1 MNFDL
6 VFVTYNSEKWID
18 NCFESIKNVDYNLN
32 NLNIFVVDNKSTD
45 GTKDKLYRI
54 KNKINVGSFEII
66 EAPCNL
72 GFGRA
77 NNLGFNN
84 GKSDIVCF
92 INIDTEM
99 TKDLFIKLEEE
110 VNSSSSEVA
119 LWEFRQFPYEH
130 PKMYNPITRLTT
142 WSSGAAFAI
151 KREVFEKIK
160 GFDDN
165 IFMYAEDVDLS
176 WRLRIE
182 GYTIKYAPRVVI
194 YHYCYKEAN
203 EVKPNQ
209 YFNSVINNIMLRYK
223 FGSNR
228 DILKGYSLLLKLL
241 MHRGPFIHSR
251 KILIKKLMFQH
262 LKLLPYVKWRFS
274 HRKILK
280 NFNPKFCDWDY
291 EIIRDGAFYFNE
303 FPAETPLVSVVV
315 RTCGRPTILK
325 ETLISLRNQTYNNI
339 EILVVEDGKNISEEM
354 INKEF
359 SDLNIIYRCSGIKIG
374 RSKVGNIGLE
384 LSKGKYINF
393 LDDDDVFFADHI
405 EVLLSQLVKN
415 KDYRAA
421 YSLAYETPI
430 IVESREPYIYKEIY
444 HNLIYKQP
452 FNKLL
457 LFHHNY
463 LPIQSIMFEK
473 SIFLERGG
481 FDEKIDYLEDWDL
494 WVRYALNNNFL
505 FIQKVTSMYRVPF
518 DKTISKE
525 RQELLDSTLEQLKI
539 KHKEYKPQISVA
551 EVSSELQTIL
561 DSYIIKIS
569 PEVFA
574 KVESR
579 RLLVGRM
586 LLKFKNILKRIF

>member
-72 GFGRA
+72 GFGRG

-110 VNSSSSEVA
+110 INSSSSEVA

-182 GYTIKYAPRVVI
+182 GYTIKYVPKVVI

-228 DILKGYSLLLKLL
+228 DILKGYSLLFKLL
-241 MHRGPFIHSR
+241 MHSGPFIHSR
-251 KILIKKLMFQH
+251 KILIKKILFQH

-303 FPAETPLVSVVV
+303 FPDETPLVSVVV

-359 SDLNIIYRCSGIKIG
+359 NDLNIIYKCSGIKVG

-393 LDDDDVFFADHI
+393 LDDDDVFFAEHI

-430 IVESREPYIYKEIY
+430 IIESREPYIYKEIY

-494 WVRYALNNNFL
+494 WVRYALNNKFL

-518 DKTISKE
+518 DKTISEE

-539 KHKEYKPQISVA
+539 KHKEYKPRISVA

-574 KVESR
+574 KVEAR
-579 RLLVGRM
+579 RPLVGRM